1 MNAKLIN
8 VGPGCS
14 KHHIALERLPVV
26 IGRGAA
32 ADIRLDDRWLSRLH
46 CRIDKVSSTLV
57 VHDLGSKNGTLV
69 NRAHVSEEILMPG
82 DKLTIGTGTFVVLYD
97 HRPEEVQDAI
107 DELVISEDSAL
118 DDGDNTA
125 SVLTEGDNSPTS
137 LDSGD
142 STASYRDAT

>member
-8 VGPGCS
+8 VGPGGL
-14 KHHIALERLPVV
+14 KHHIALERLPVI
-26 IGRGAA
+26 IGRGAS

-97 HRPEEVQDAI
+97 HRPGKAQEPG
-107 DELVISEDSAL
+107 DELVISEVVPPDDS
-118 DDGDNTA
+118 DNTA
-125 SVLTEGDNSPTS
+125 SYS
-137 LDSGD
+137 
-142 STASYRDAT
+142 DAT

>member
-8 VGPGCS
+8 VGPGGS
-14 KHHIALERLPVV
+14 KQQIALERLPVV

-69 NRAHVSEEILMPG
+69 NRVHVSEEILMPG

-97 HRPEEVQDAI
+97 HRPENEEAASEDLGLS
-107 DELVISEDSAL
+107 ELVPV

-125 SVLTEGDNSPTS
+125 SYSEEM
-137 LDSGD
+137 
-142 STASYRDAT
+142 